1 MYSHSLT
8 SALSV
13 LILFAWTVSC
23 EDLIRSEQLGRI
35 FADSS
40 ENYTAQLKSQAA
52 LAQWDLNTNINE
64 RNQNRSVSGTCSTVT
79 YMYLSYKQSMLSL
92 SDRVLLSSPATLE
105 SLGAECI
112 SLRLEEL

>member
-64 RNQNRSVSGTCSTVT
+64 RNQNLSVSGTYNLQYCYIHTCI
-79 YMYLSYKQSMLSL
+79 YLSYKQLYMLSFFN
-92 SDRVLLSSPATLE
+92 R
-105 SLGAECI
+105 
-112 SLRLEEL
+112 